1 MPNHRQLEEI
11 REEIEAKQKSVLFD
25 NGLRASRSVSD
36 FLWKGDLN
44 AKPIQ
49 RAGLVVFGLMSF
61 LPTIF
66 AFVAF
71 EEKHSEGR
79 SVFGFLFGL
88 CLMMISIRFFRN
100 ALLRSPKHQVKKE
113 D

>member
-1 MPNHRQLEEI
+1 MANHPQFEEI
-11 REEIEAKQKSVLFD
+11 REEIEAKQRTVLFED
-25 NGLRASRSVSD
+25 GLRASRNVSES
-36 FLWKGDLN
+36 LWKGDSN

-61 LPTIF
+61 LPAIF

-71 EEKHSEGR
+71 EEKHSEGG
-79 SVFGFLFGL
+79 SIFGFLFGL
-88 CLMMISIRFFRN
+88 CLMMISIRLFRN
-100 ALLRSPKHQVKKE
+100 AILRSPKHQVKKE